1 MAEPASVL
9 IEPAEVR
16 RRVAELGRAIAR
28 DHADRAPLLVAVLKG
43 SAVFLA
49 DLIRSIDVP
58 LAIDFMA
65 ISRFGGAAESLG
77 RVRILK
83 DLETDIAG
91 RDVIVVEDIVDTGLT
106 LAYLRSVLASRSPAT
121 LEVCTLLDKSVRRI
135 VPAEL
140 RYVGF
145 DCPDVFVV
153 GYGLDLDER
162 HRNLPGI
169 VAVHDLEAVG
179 ADPAILD
186 AFLPGMP
193 PGGEVAGLRPPA

>member
-9 IEPAEVR
+9 FEPDEVR
-16 RRVAELGRAIAR
+16 RRVDELGSAIAR

-43 SAVFLA
+43 SSVFLA

-91 RDVIVVEDIVDTGLT
+91 RDVIIVEDIVDTGLT
-106 LAYLRSVLASRSPAT
+106 LAYLRSVLASRNPAH

-135 VPAEL
+135 VPVDL

-145 DCPDVFVV
+145 DCPDVFAV
-153 GYGLDLDER
+153 GYGLDLEER
-162 HRNLPGI
+162 HRNLPGL
-169 VAVHDLEAVG
+169 VAVHDLDAVT

-186 AFLPGMP
+186 AFLPGAP
-193 PGGEVAGLRPPA
+193 FGGRVAGYRAPA

>member
-1 MAEPASVL
+1 MAEPASILV
-9 IEPAEVR
+9 EPAELR
-16 RRVAELGRAIAR
+16 RRVDELGRAIAR
-28 DHADRAPLLVAVLKG
+28 DHGGRDPVLVAVLKG
-43 SAVFLA
+43 SSVFLA
-49 DLIRSIDVP
+49 DLIRAIDAP

-106 LAYLRSVLASRSPAT
+106 LAYLRSVLASRMPAS

-135 VPAEL
+135 VPADL

-153 GYGLDLDER
+153 GYGLDLEER
-162 HRNLPGI
+162 HRNLPGL
-169 VAVHDLEAVG
+169 VAVHDLEAVA
-179 ADPAILD
+179 ADPGLLD
-186 AFLPGMP
+186 GYLGGATPGT
-193 PGGEVAGLRPPA
+193 EVAGLRPPA

>member
-1 MAEPASVL
+1 MGAPASILV
-9 IEPAEVR
+9 EPAEIR
-16 RRVAELGRAIAR
+16 RRVDELGSAIAR
-28 DHADRAPLLVAVLKG
+28 DLTGREPLLVAVLKG

-49 DLIRSIDVP
+49 DLIRAIDAP

-65 ISRFGGAAESLG
+65 ISRFGGATESLG

-106 LAYLRSVLASRSPAT
+106 LAYLRSVLASRGPAS

-145 DCPDVFVV
+145 DCPDAFVV
-153 GYGLDLDER
+153 GYGLDLGER
-162 HRNLPGI
+162 HRNLPGL
-169 VAVHDLEAVG
+169 VALHDIDAV
-179 ADPAILD
+179 AAEPALLD
-186 AFLPGMP
+186 AFLPGSQ
-193 PGGEVAGLRPPA
+193 GGSVAGLRAPA